1 MKDINIEDRLIFAL
15 DVPEVSEAKDI
26 VSELDD
32 SVNFYKI
39 GMEMLMTG
47 KYFELLD
54 WLIKKDKKV
63 FVDLKFFDVPETVG
77 RTIARLSDYGAT
89 FATIHGNQAL
99 MEKAS
104 KNKNNLK
111 ILAVTALTSLDRGDL
126 DDLGFACDVQDLVI
140 SRAKRA
146 FEAGCDGIV
155 SSGLEVPFIRE
166 HVDDKLI
173 AVIAEVRNTFGEN
186 HSYLLFNEDGSEI
199 LKGQWLEARKEFHVS
214 PFYHVKG
221 KYKFRFIFN
230 KNKIAVWI
238 DYFDDKKTLLT
249 SVVAKNIELNDYN
262 LLKNLS
268 LMPFMMFK
276 VIFLIHWQALK
287 LLLKKNKYIPK
298 PAKPSHKITTSE
310 KI

>member
-1 MKDINIEDRLIFAL
+1 MKNIRLEDRLIFAL
-15 DVPEVSEAKDI
+15 DVPQISEAKDI

-47 KYFELLD
+47 QYFELLD

-104 KNKNNLK
+104 QNKYNLK

-126 DDLGFACDVQDLVI
+126 DDLGFACDVEDLVI

-166 HVDDKLI
+166 YVDNKLI
-173 AVIAEVRNTFGEN
+173 CVTPGIRPVTNDDDQKRVVDVATAFQSGSDYVVIGRPIKNAVNRYEAASNIQKIIKNTFE
-186 HSYLLFNEDGSEI
+186 
-199 LKGQWLEARKEFHVS
+199 
-214 PFYHVKG
+214 
-221 KYKFRFIFN
+221 
-230 KNKIAVWI
+230 
-238 DYFDDKKTLLT
+238 
-249 SVVAKNIELNDYN
+249 SV
-262 LLKNLS
+262 
-268 LMPFMMFK
+268 
-276 VIFLIHWQALK
+276 
-287 LLLKKNKYIPK
+287 
-298 PAKPSHKITTSE
+298 
-310 KI
+310 